1 MREPVKNSA
10 IALFIHVA
18 ALILFLKKFNLNIY
32 GVVYANTLFAFIVC
46 ALNSMA
52 IKRHLH
58 YRQEIPKTFIIPL
71 ISSAFMGISA
81 FAVYWSID
89 HLILLAGGSDPSS
102 MLLYIAN
109 AVAVLFAV
117 IVAIFVY
124 GFFLIRLKGIRE
136 SEIEALPKGA
146 TLAAIVRQ
154 IKFLA

>member
-1 MREPVKNSA
+1 
-10 IALFIHVA
+10 
-18 ALILFLKKFNLNIY
+18 
-32 GVVYANTLFAFIVC
+32 
-46 ALNSMA
+46 
-52 IKRHLH
+52 
-58 YRQEIPKTFIIPL
+58 
-71 ISSAFMGISA
+71 MGISA
-81 FAVYWSID
+81 FTVYWSID

-136 SEIEALPKGA
+136 SEIEALPKGT
-146 TLAAIVRQ
+146 TLVAILRK